1 MYLHNS
7 SSEVIFEAN
16 VKLLPLIHMSQE
28 SLLHSWIF
36 WQNRKKNFIYVFWVE
51 NRWKFRGLIKG
62 ITSECHLFS
71 FYNWQKY
78 SPFPW
83 SPRMVWRGVTI
94 PDFLRFSRYKNSS
107 LSTNKHLIVLC
118 AGCGQVDTLYSEIRY
133 HNNTYIIKLKR
144 KEY

>member
-1 MYLHNS
+1 MF
-7 SSEVIFEAN
+7 FEQ
-16 VKLLPLIHMSQE
+16 KIDE
-28 SLLHSWIF
+28 
-36 WQNRKKNFIYVFWVE
+36 K
-51 NRWKFRGLIKG
+51 KFRGLIKG

-78 SPFPW
+78 SPFSW

-144 KEY
+144 KEYQKMFSCLVLSGGSLHLFRRQSSHQEEAYVSEVYTCNNVH